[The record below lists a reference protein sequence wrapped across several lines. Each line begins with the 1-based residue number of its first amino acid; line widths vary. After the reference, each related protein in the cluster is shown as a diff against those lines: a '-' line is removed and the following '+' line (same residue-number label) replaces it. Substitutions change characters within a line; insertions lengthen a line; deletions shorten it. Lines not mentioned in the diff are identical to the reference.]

1 STIAFSGSLNPLHAL
16 KPEHAYNYEVG
27 YVHNLSA
34 LSDADGNYTRA
45 GNPCLN
51 GEVAAIPGVQPVFAG
66 SDQVCNIGNSV
77 QSQPVDGRN
86 SRRRDHA
93 WLPTFSATAH
103 LSPAAR
109 AYVRYSE
116 AVRFPSMF

>member
-1 STIAFSGSLNPLHAL
+1 
-16 KPEHAYNYEVG
+16 
-27 YVHNLSA
+27 
-34 LSDADGNYTRA
+34 DADGNYTRA

-116 AVRFPSMF
+116 AVRFPSMFESTIAFSGSLNPLHALKPEHAYNYEVGY